1 MTKDR
6 IRGAR
11 LKDSKRIQCYT
22 SPTVMEWVN
31 KVVESRGWPKAHIG
45 NQALRWYLPCYFYV
59 PTWISIEE
67 LLSGPT
73 IENRNR
79 CLVEGYADSDYLE
92 WLSTLSK
99 SAETYL
105 VDTSVE
111 NREKIKNI
119 FGYRLKQRRGLSLE
133 LDRALKMYYK
143 MAQVNPE
150 ILNISVEGVRPEGY
164 EYSTE
169 NFKDNDYL
177 VASGAKIMSVL
188 GIDLAKPP
196 KHINLFTGEL

>member
-1 MTKDR
+1 MKHDR
-6 IRGAR
+6 IRGVQ
-11 LKDSKRIQCYT
+11 LKNSHRIQCHT
-22 SPTVMEWVN
+22 SPIVMEWVN
-31 KVVESRGWPKAHIG
+31 KVCESRGWRKCQIG
-45 NQALRWYLPCYFYV
+45 TQALRWYLPCYFYV
-59 PTWISIEE
+59 PAWISIYE
-67 LLSGPT
+67 LLSGPPADD
-73 IENRNR
+73 RSPY
-79 CLVEGYADSDYLE
+79 LMQGYADTDYLQ
-92 WLSTLSK
+92 WLETLSND
-99 SAETYL
+99 AEDYL